1 MEVISLKINC
11 IWEFPFFLNY
21 FSQKK
26 IFFTQNHHFHHSY
39 WGRRLVG
46 QETLSELKNGQTI
59 SVAIFLGLPI
69 FWSILT
75 RLFMLSADIKNVLFT
90 ELFYSFI
97 FYIVEVKKV
106 KMSSSMKQYAVDCAT
121 LAYIRYDS
129 IGDIARYI
137 KNEFNNRYGQHWQ
150 CIYGENFG
158 WSLRYELNHLIHLKL
173 DQDYILL
180 FKAP

>member
-1 MEVISLKINC
+1 M
-11 IWEFPFFLNY
+11 
-21 FSQKK
+21 KK
-26 IFFTQNHHFHHSY
+26 
-39 WGRRLVG
+39 
-46 QETLSELKNGQTI
+46 
-59 SVAIFLGLPI
+59 A
-69 FWSILT
+69 
-75 RLFMLSADIKNVLFT
+75 
-90 ELFYSFI
+90 
-97 FYIVEVKKV
+97 